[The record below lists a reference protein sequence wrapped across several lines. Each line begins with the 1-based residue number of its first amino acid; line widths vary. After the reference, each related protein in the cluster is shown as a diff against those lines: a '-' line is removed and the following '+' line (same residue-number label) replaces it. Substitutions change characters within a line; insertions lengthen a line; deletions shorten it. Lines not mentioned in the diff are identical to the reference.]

1 MKKILYLFVVL
12 LFATTTFAQDNEVP
26 YPLWTDTIVSQPEGY
41 RMDAEGN
48 VEISSSDGLVWLI
61 STVNGLNGCDPDN
74 FEGRTV
80 RLTND
85 IDFGEEG
92 WNYCFSPIGKRE
104 TPFLGTF
111 DGDGH
116 KIHHLCQK
124 YSRFDGVNN
133 YFFDMGVF
141 GYIRHATVKN
151 VTLDSTCQ
159 IASSCTYY
167 GCYRGGMVGF
177 SDSLSVVD
185 NIFIHSREIS
195 FYYGSCLVGMNR
207 NSTVRNCACGGHDYD
222 CAPYEGAVL
231 VAYNLC
237 DGDYADAVV
246 ENCYFYGG
254 AGKESFTFNLGGL
267 VYFNETLPNSN
278 GKQAVLR
285 NCHSTPTRDFYSI
298 HNYGTYAAFLS
309 EGSSISYCYTDFSK
323 TSFKHMIG
331 LNEGGEF
338 RDCSEYTNIDRVG
351 TLAVPITINDTATDN
366 LIDALNLW
374 IANQEHPEL
383 YRTWTIIND
392 SIPVFGDYYVGVPE
406 NQDSNDWVTVHPNPT
421 SGFVSVKGE
430 NLRQAK
436 VFNMLGE
443 KVFSVQGKDNELQID
458 MSSLPTG
465 VYFVIVTNEDGQKS
479 VHKVVKE

>member
-61 STVNGLNGCDPDN
+61 STVNGLNGCDPDD

-195 FYYGSCLVGMNR
+195 FYYG
-207 NSTVRNCACGGHDYD
+207 
-222 CAPYEGAVL
+222 
-231 VAYNLC
+231 
-237 DGDYADAVV
+237 
-246 ENCYFYGG
+246 
-254 AGKESFTFNLGGL
+254 
-267 VYFNETLPNSN
+267 
-278 GKQAVLR
+278 
-285 NCHSTPTRDFYSI
+285 I
-298 HNYGTYAAFLS
+298 
-309 EGSSISYCYTDFSK
+309 
-323 TSFKHMIG
+323 
-331 LNEGGEF
+331 
-338 RDCSEYTNIDRVG
+338 
-351 TLAVPITINDTATDN
+351 
-366 LIDALNLW
+366 
-374 IANQEHPEL
+374 
-383 YRTWTIIND
+383 
-392 SIPVFGDYYVGVPE
+392 
-406 NQDSNDWVTVHPNPT
+406 
-421 SGFVSVKGE
+421 
-430 NLRQAK
+430 
-436 VFNMLGE
+436 
-443 KVFSVQGKDNELQID
+443 
-458 MSSLPTG
+458 
-465 VYFVIVTNEDGQKS
+465 
-479 VHKVVKE
+479 